1 MFIASMAGECWVV
14 VLLIYNTETIQI
26 MNIAVVVK
34 WQGSG
39 FGKSHVQYAI
49 SEATAGSSNSNC
61 YW

>member
-1 MFIASMAGECWVV
+1 M
-14 VLLIYNTETIQI
+14 IYNTETIQI